1 MPVYQTSI
9 NFTQVCGIIYM
20 INFQYNINKSSKV
33 KEANSSKA
41 TYVADDYHRLDSNLE
56 YHLFI
61 QNKEAK
67 RKIIENIYKKKRS
80 HTSWQGHAVNKSFA
94 ELACVLVP

>member
-67 RKIIENIYKKKRS
+67 RKIIENIKKKKGVTP
-80 HTSWQGHAVNKSFA
+80 HGKGM
-94 ELACVLVP
+94 L